1 MKEKWMRLMIET
13 REAVESSK
21 EVPTR
26 TKEKKDEGPLS
37 PEDW

>member
-1 MKEKWMRLMIET
+1 MKLMIET
-13 REAVESSK
+13 REAESSN

-26 TKEKKDEGPLS
+26 TPEKKDEGPLS